1 MDLANFAISS
11 LVGIFSFWTIFVPLL
26 EQCWTTFKMKVNL
39 VIKKPRLNTHWASN
53 WMINSFYYATAKH
66 FWTTYFRTTST
77 FRTSCILFRTNFGL
91 NLCRDGETIGPE
103 KWNIDDSDV
112 TQIWSER
119 NREREGQVEL
129 IWRACQSF
137 RPSLSSTL
145 MPRHVSTYVHKN
157 KDSGRLPRR
166 WLDGQLS

>member
-1 MDLANFAISS
+1 MIRYGLDMAVDHLWEQI
-11 LVGIFSFWTIFVPLL
+11 LL
-26 EQCWTTFKMKVNL
+26 QNACRVQN
-39 VIKKPRLNTHWASN
+39 WASN
-53 WMINSFYYATAKH
+53 RTINSFYYATAKH
-66 FWTTYFRTTST
+66 FWTTYFWTTST